1 MDEYSSLN
9 SDDIIIVNEEIESWF
24 LAGIDDSLD
33 TFQGFDIGQST
44 ENIYKEDLDKMIDN
58 SQFDSKIDFM
68 NETAKYFDFNLAISR
83 NNSLNIF
90 LNAYMQ
96 KDI

>member
-1 MDEYSSLN
+1 
-9 SDDIIIVNEEIESWF
+9 
-24 LAGIDDSLD
+24 
-33 TFQGFDIGQST
+33 
-44 ENIYKEDLDKMIDN
+44 MIDN

-68 NETAKYFDFNLAISR
+68 NETAKYFDFNLSISR